1 MAGDYGEKVGN
12 FPLTEG
18 ESKSIQLEVE
28 EVEELRAK
36 GKKCLVGRMG
46 VPKIINNEAFQNFSF
61 VFGGWL
67 GTCSAKRSKII
78 YGCSNLRT
86 IMIVEGCLRGV
97 HGPTIEPSLL
107 LNNSKAKNL
116 HLR

>member
-46 VPKIINNEAFQNFSF
+46 VQKRINKN
-61 VFGGWL
+61 VFRKLLIHIWRLAGDMFY
-67 GTCSAKRSKII
+67 KEIQD
-78 YGCSNLRT
+78 NLWVFEFEDDNDRRRVLEGRPWSYDRT
-86 IMIVEGCLRGV
+86 ILIIEELEGKKC
-97 HGPTIEPSLL
+97 PS
-107 LNNSKAKNL
+107 
-116 HLR
+116 